1 MTQTFKTPPDS
12 KKCRPKTAGG
22 INKEPEKD
30 GIVKKVY
37 GIITKENKN
46 HEKNAYNYFE
56 PTLWQ

>member
-1 MTQTFKTPPDS
+1 MQRTYTKPADS
-12 KKCRPKTAGG
+12 KECRPKTAGG

-30 GIVKKVY
+30 GIVKKVC
-37 GIITKENKN
+37 GIITKENKK